1 MHAKPISSAR
11 RWWLLPTTKPLL
23 KMETAMTDQLF
34 PVPFYQDTLVLVD
47 HGGLPFVAMKPI
59 VENMG
64 LFWTGQHAKLT
75 EKFASVIQIIC
86 TTGADGKQYEMVC
99 LPLRKI
105 PAFLYSVNPSKVKP
119 ELREKIVRYQ
129 SECDDALWDY
139 WSQGS
144 ATRPGAATNDV
155 QFISLHR
162 MATTLLKQLQR
173 ETDPESRRYVHEQ
186 LVGVSQKL
194 GIQPPALEK
203 IGRVALPDH
212 ESPLIDEFWEIF
224 DILLTVPNSKLDHS
238 RNKELIAINMP
249 QVRAIAAVAK
259 LVLPD
264 IGELRRVLKHSRSPR
279 FVEIKAVNS
288 QHTRSAVKCWVF
300 KAEAVSE

>member
-1 MHAKPISSAR
+1 
-11 RWWLLPTTKPLL
+11 
-23 KMETAMTDQLF
+23 MTDQLF

-47 HGGLPFVAMKPI
+47 HGGQPFVTMKPI

-64 LFWTGQHAKLT
+64 LDWKVQHTKLT
-75 EKFASVIQIIC
+75 SKFGSTMVII
-86 TTGADGKQYEMVC
+86 TTVAEDGRQREMVC

-119 ELREKIVRYQ
+119 ELREKIIRYQ

-144 ATRPGAATNDV
+144 ASRPGAALNDA
-155 QFISLHR
+155 QFISLNR
-162 MATTLLKQLQR
+162 AATALLKQLQR

-186 LVGVSQKL
+186 LVGISQKL

-203 IGRVALPDH
+203 IGRAALPDH

-224 DILLTVPNSKLDHS
+224 DMLLAVPNSRLNHS

-249 QVRAIAAVAK
+249 QARSAAAAAK

-264 IGELRRVLKHSRSPR
+264 IGELRRVLKHSQSPR

>member
-1 MHAKPISSAR
+1 MA
-11 RWWLLPTTKPLL
+11 
-23 KMETAMTDQLF
+23 DQLI

-47 HGGLPFVAMKPI
+47 HEGQPFVAMKPI

-75 EKFASVIQIIC
+75 EKFGSVIQIIC

-119 ELREKIVRYQ
+119 ELREKITRYQ
-129 SECDDALWDY
+129 DECDDALWDY
-139 WSQGS
+139 WTSGT
-144 ATRPGAATNDV
+144 ATRPGATQSDAEFIRLHGMATN
-155 QFISLHR
+155 
-162 MATTLLKQLQR
+162 LLTRLQR

-186 LVGVSQKL
+186 LVAVSRKL
-194 GIQPPALEK
+194 GLQPPALEK

-212 ESPLIDEFWEIF
+212 ESPLIEEFWEIF
-224 DILLTVPNSKLDHS
+224 DIAMAIPQSKLNHS
-238 RNKELIAINMP
+238 RNKELLAINMP
-249 QVRAIAAVAK
+249 QVRAIATASK
-259 LVLPD
+259 LVLPE

-279 FVEIKAVNS
+279 FIEIKTVNS

-300 KAEAVSE
+300 EAETVSE